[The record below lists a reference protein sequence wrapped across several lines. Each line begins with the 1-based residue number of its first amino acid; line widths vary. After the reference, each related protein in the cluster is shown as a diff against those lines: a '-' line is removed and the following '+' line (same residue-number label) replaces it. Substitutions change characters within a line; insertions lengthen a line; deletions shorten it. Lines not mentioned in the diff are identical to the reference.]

1 MPASAGASVVW
12 TLHLAR
18 RVSIREVISCG
29 PRLSSL
35 VHARSSSSCRE
46 RDLLFLGTSLN
57 FGWAL
62 ILLVPTTRKP
72 IELRRRRIRESR
84 KQRMTQGEG
93 YAQSS
98 P

>member
-1 MPASAGASVVW
+1 MPATAGASVVW

-46 RDLLFLGTSLN
+46 RDLLFLGDFTE
-57 FGWAL
+57 F
-62 ILLVPTTRKP
+62 
-72 IELRRRRIRESR
+72 
-84 KQRMTQGEG
+84 RMGSHTPCPDHSE
-93 YAQSS
+93 AN
-98 P
+98 